1 MRRDA
6 FLTALGAVLAAPS
19 SVRAQTPP
27 RMLWLQRPEVNLSV
41 YQPLT
46 LDDRNV
52 YVPGY
57 RAFCAVLRDIHVPFD
72 EGYRAISVTT
82 LKCLYVAQA
91 AVTLNFGRTLPI
103 VVHSGY
109 RTPETNAAIEG
120 AARNSLHMRGQAVDF
135 HIPGLDIDTLFRVVR
150 AIPDSGGV
158 GLYSSWIHVDSGYKR
173 TWNG

>member
-1 MRRDA
+1 MRRNA
-6 FLTALGAVLAAPS
+6 FLTALAAVLATPLGAA
-19 SVRAQTPP
+19 AQTPP
-27 RMLWLQRPEVNLSV
+27 RMLWLQRPEVDLSV

-52 YVPGY
+52 YAPGY
-57 RAFCAVLRDIHVPFD
+57 RAFCATLRDIHVPFD

-82 LKCLYVAQA
+82 LKCLYLTQA

-109 RTPETNAAIEG
+109 RTPETNAATEG
-120 AARNSLHMRGQAVDF
+120 AARNSLHMHAEAVDF
-135 HIPGLDIDTLFRVVR
+135 HIPGIEIDTLFKIVR

-158 GLYSSWIHVDSGYKR
+158 GLYDSWIHVDSGYRR
-173 TWNG
+173 TWTG